1 MRHGVYVR
9 EVPTSVLPPATASA
23 SLPVVFGTA
32 PIHLSKRDKAPVN
45 EPILCYSY
53 AEAVEALGYNE
64 DWKAYTLCEMMYSHF
79 QLFQQGPV
87 VFINVL
93 DPAKHK
99 KEVSDSSVSLVKGA
113 ATINQAGVLLPS
125 LVVKLTSAGQPLVK
139 GTDYVAAFD
148 NDGSIVINRIDGG
161 AITESQTTLTVS
173 YTQLDPTSVTSADV
187 IGGVDASSGSLTGL
201 ELVQQVF
208 PRFRLLPGL
217 LLAPGWSQD
226 PVVGAV
232 MKAKSTNING
242 HFRCMALLDIPTD
255 TVKKYTDAPA
265 WKEQNNYTAE
275 TQAVCYPKLKL
286 GDYVFHQSTQ
296 LAGVISTVDE
306 KNEGVPY
313 ESPSNKPYQATG
325 AVLDDGAEVLLGID
339 QANYLN
345 GQGIVAPLNFVGGW
359 KCWGNRT
366 AAYPA
371 VTDPVKSF
379 IPVRRMFDWIGNS
392 LILTF
397 WQKVDDPT
405 NKRLVQTVVDSV
417 NIWLNGLQAAG
428 YILGGR
434 VEFLKSENPT
444 TDLMNGTL
452 RFHVFVTPPSPAE
465 EIQFPL
471 EYDPSYL
478 GGLFAA

>member
-32 PIHLSKRDKAPVN
+32 PVNLSKRDKAPVN

-53 AEAVEALGYNE
+53 SEAVEALGYSD
-64 DWKAYTLCEMMYSHF
+64 DWKSYTLCEFMYSHF
-79 QLFQQGPV
+79 QLFQQGPI

-93 DPAKHK
+93 DPTEHKIDVAESEIPLAKGVAK
-99 KEVSDSSVSLVKGA
+99 
-113 ATINQAGVLLPS
+113 INQSGVLVTS
-125 LVVKLTSAGQPLVK
+125 LVVKLAVAGQPLEK
-139 GTDYVAAFD
+139 GKDYAAAFD
-148 NDGSIVINRIDGG
+148 EDGNVIINRISGG
-161 AITESQTTLTVS
+161 AIPDSQTSLTVS
-173 YTQLDPTSVTSADV
+173 FTKLEPSKVIAKDI
-187 IGGVDASSGSLTGL
+187 IGGVDVTTGQLTGL

-255 TVKKYTDAPA
+255 TIKKYTDAPA

-286 GDYVFHQSTQ
+286 GDHIFHQSTQ
-296 LAGVISTVDE
+296 LAGVICQVDQ

-313 ESPSNKPYQATG
+313 ESPSNKSYQANS
-325 AVLDDGAEVLLGID
+325 AVLDDGTEVLLGLD

-345 GQGIVAPLNFVGGW
+345 GQGIVSPLNFTGGW

-397 WQKVDDPT
+397 WQKVDDPA
-405 NKRLVQTVVDSV
+405 NKRLVQTVIDSV

-434 VEFLKSENPT
+434 VEFVKSENPV

-452 RFHVFVTPPSPAE
+452 RFHVFVTPASPAE
-465 EIQFPL
+465 EIQFLL

-478 GGLFAA
+478 GGLFA

>member
-1 MRHGVYVR
+1 MRHGVNVR
-9 EVPTSVLPPATASA
+9 EVPTSIAPPATASA
-23 SLPVVFGTA
+23 SLPVVVGTA
-32 PIHLSKRDKAPVN
+32 PVNLSARSTAPVN
-45 EPILCYSY
+45 EPVLCYNY
-53 AEAVEALGYNE
+53 AEAAEALGYSD
-64 DWKAYTLCEMMYSHF
+64 DWKSYTLCEMIYSHF

-93 DPAKHK
+93 DPAEHK
-99 KEVSDSSVSLVKGA
+99 KEVSDSTVTITKGA
-113 ATINQAGVLLPS
+113 ATIKQAGVMLPS
-125 LVVKLTSAGQPLVK
+125 LVVKLTSAGQPLAN

-148 NDGSIVINRIDGG
+148 SDGFVVINRIDGG
-161 AITESQTTLTVS
+161 AITEAQTTLTVS
-173 YTQLDPTSVTSADV
+173 YTQLDPTQVTPADI
-187 IGGVDASSGSLTGL
+187 IGGVDATSGSLSGL

-255 TVKKYTDAPA
+255 TVKRYADAPA
-265 WKEQNNYTAE
+265 WKETNNYTAE
-275 TQAVCYPKLKL
+275 SQIVCYPMLKL

-296 LAGVISTVDE
+296 LAGVICTVDA
-306 KNEGVPY
+306 KNEGVPF
-313 ESPSNKPYQATG
+313 ESPSNKGYQANG
-325 AVLDDGAEVLLGID
+325 AVLEDGTEVLLGLD
-339 QANYLN
+339 QANFLN

-359 KCWGNRT
+359 KVWGNRA

-371 VTDPVKSF
+371 ETDPVNSF
-379 IPVRRMFDWIGNS
+379 IPVRRMFDWIGNT

-397 WQKVDDPT
+397 WSKVDEPA

-444 TDLMNGTL
+444 TSLMDGKL
-452 RFHVFVTPPSPAE
+452 SFHVFVTPPSPAE
-465 EIQFPL
+465 EIQFLL

-478 GGLFAA
+478 GGLFA